1 MAGARTFVVR
11 FLADADQYKKGIKQV
26 NDGMGG
32 LKTQASS
39 LLPSFKTLAISG
51 AAAFGSLAT
60 GIGFAMKA
68 AMDDQKSQAELQR
81 QLERTFGANDA
92 LVTSTEEYIGATEL
106 RYGTSDTAL
115 RTSLGLLVRA
125 TGDVT
130 DAQNILNTAQDISA
144 ATGKD
149 LETVSLALAKASQ
162 GQFTALGKL
171 GVPLDDA
178 TKKSKDFSAVM
189 GTLNGQ
195 FGGAAQTQADTFG
208 GQMARLGTVFENV
221 KEKVG
226 FAIVNND
233 LFKDAM
239 DRLPDAA
246 DAAIKALGKDG
257 FGAALDVFFDQ
268 MGIVGAYVKFWA
280 ASVIHEYNNMARLA
294 ANALVILSFGF
305 VQLVPGF
312 KDAQKEI
319 QNNLLMTDLQMQAS
333 QMHIDDLKAAMA
345 EQTKQ
350 ARINGA
356 ASDRLAGQAKG
367 LGKALGDEEGG
378 GGGVAKAVKKAT
390 DRLKTYTDALNKSNS
405 AQKAFEKSQKASI
418 KAGESLTAAN
428 QGVADAQAAFN
439 QAVAGY
445 GSDSPQ
451 ARKAARELELAQRG
465 LERAGYNVEGSLFA
479 IKDAEEALKKVR
491 ADPES
496 TPQMIREAE
505 IALAEAKLSSA
516 DAIDSQTEATDGLT
530 KATGLLNEAIFGVS
544 KDSEIFKDLSDALT
558 TAKENQAE
566 AVIAVAEAIERETT
580 AMQEYGKAIQDAG
593 KIAGQY
599 PIVAGKFNLN
609 NPMAGSANA
618 IPATVSGNSTG
629 FNANGSPI
637 IVNVEAGMISD
648 KETLISDLNDMF
660 TEFARRNGNQF
671 AGFVGVR

>member
-11 FLADADQYKKGIKQV
+11 FLSDVTDYRKGIKQV
-26 NDGMGG
+26 SDGMGG
-32 LKTQASS
+32 LKTDVST
-39 LLPSFKTLAISG
+39 LLPSFKTVAIAG
-51 AAAFGSLAT
+51 AAAFGAVAA
-60 GIGFAMKA
+60 GIGLAVNA
-68 AMDDQKSQAELQR
+68 AIDDQKSQEELQR
-81 QLERTFGANDA
+81 QLEKTFGANDA
-92 LVTSTEEYIGATEL
+92 LVTSTEEYIGVTEL
-106 RYGTSDTAL
+106 RYGTSDVAL

-208 GQMARLGTVFENV
+208 GQMDRLGTVFENV

-226 FAIVNND
+226 FAILNND

-268 MGIVGAYVKFWA
+268 MGIVGAYVKLWA
-280 ASVIHEYNNMARLA
+280 ASVIHEYNDMARLA

-367 LGKALGDEEGG
+367 LGKALGDDEDNS
-378 GGGVAKAVKKAT
+378 VAKAVKKAT
-390 DRLKTYTDALNKSNS
+390 DKLKTYTDALNKSNS

-428 QGVADAQAAFN
+428 QGVADAQAALD
-439 QAVAGY
+439 QAVSGFGA
-445 GSDSPQ
+445 DSPQ
-451 ARKAARELELAQRG
+451 ARKAAKELELAQRG

-496 TPQMIREAE
+496 TPQAIREAE

-516 DAIDSQTEATDGLT
+516 DAIDSQTEATNGLT
-530 KATGLLNEAIFGVS
+530 TATGLLNEAIFGVS

-593 KIAGQY
+593 KIANLY
-599 PIVAGKFNLN
+599 PVVSGRFNLN

-618 IPATVSGNSTG
+618 IPATVTGNSTG

-637 IVNVEAGMISD
+637 VVNVNAG
-648 KETLISDLNDMF
+648 LISDPTTLAYDLDELLNN
-660 TEFARRNGNQF
+660 FARQNGNSF
-671 AGFVGVR
+671 YGLTR

>member
-11 FLADADQYKKGIKQV
+11 FLSDVTDYRKGIKQV
-26 NDGMGG
+26 SDGMGG
-32 LKTQASS
+32 LKTDVST
-39 LLPSFKTLAISG
+39 LLPSFKTVAIAG
-51 AAAFGSLAT
+51 AAAFGAVAA
-60 GIGFAMKA
+60 GIGLAVNA
-68 AMDDQKSQAELQR
+68 AIDDQKSQAELQR
-81 QLERTFGANDA
+81 QLEKTFGANDA
-92 LVTSTEEYIGATEL
+92 LVTSTEEYIGVTEL
-106 RYGTSDTAL
+106 RYGTSDVAL

-226 FAIVNND
+226 FAILNND

-367 LGKALGDEEGG
+367 LGKALGDDEDNS
-378 GGGVAKAVKKAT
+378 VAKAVKKAT
-390 DRLKTYTDALNKSNS
+390 DKLKTYTDALNKSNS

-428 QGVADAQAAFN
+428 QGVTDAQAALD
-439 QAVAGY
+439 QAVAGF
-445 GSDSPQ
+445 GADSPQ

-479 IKDAEEALKKVR
+479 IKDAEEALTKVR

-496 TPQMIREAE
+496 TPQAIREAE

-516 DAIDSQTEATDGLT
+516 DAIDSQTEATEGLT
-530 KATGLLNEAIFGVS
+530 TATGLLNEAIFGVS

-593 KIAGQY
+593 KIANLY
-599 PIVAGKFNLN
+599 PVVSNRFNLN

-618 IPATVSGNSTG
+618 IPATVTGNSTG

-637 IVNVEAGMISD
+637 VVNVEAGLISD
-648 KETLISDLNDMF
+648 RETLISDLNDMF